1 MKNNETSQSLKEI
14 TAREKKI
21 FQQVMKEVNY
31 QNMMNN
37 IMQRVKTL
45 TDEKSNN

>member
-1 MKNNETSQSLKEI
+1 MKNNEVSQSLKEI

-31 QNMMNN
+31 QNVMNN
-37 IMQRVKTL
+37 IRTKITKII
-45 TDEKSNN
+45 DEKTN

>member
-14 TAREKKI
+14 TSREKKI

-37 IMQRVKTL
+37 IRTKITKL
-45 TDEKSNN
+45 TDEKINK